1 MKFYG
6 QEGNKWSSTLFPT
19 KEEKL
24 GIGLQIK
31 DRFKDSC
38 PNGALVVAAYG
49 PDGGF
54 LCQSGRQPQVH
65 TSL

>member
-6 QEGNKWSSTLFPT
+6 QGGNKWSSTLFPIN
-19 KEEKL
+19 EEKL
-24 GIGLQIK
+24 RIGLQLK

-38 PNGALVVAAYG
+38 PNGALMIADYG

-54 LCQSGRQPQVH
+54 LCQPGRQPQVH